1 MGAELQELL
10 PSLSV
15 TAAFAVCLAVVAR
28 QEEGYSWWKA
38 VAVVLAGA
46 ATGVGTEL
54 VIGLAGAPA
63 LQTALAILGLLAV
76 VAAIALPAR
85 FWMLMSWR
93 DATLVG
99 VGYVLAQAA
108 VSIALIYFQ
117 DHAL

>member
-28 QEEGYSWWKA
+28 QEEGYTWWKA

-46 ATGVGTEL
+46 IAGVGAEL
-54 VIGLAGAPA
+54 IIGLAGNPGI
-63 LQTALAILGLLAV
+63 QTALAALSLLVV
-76 VAAIALPAR
+76 VAAITLPAR

-93 DATLVG
+93 DSILVG

-108 VSIALIYFQ
+108 VSVALIYFQ